1 MMSVRKAVRDDIDEL
16 VRLRIAYLKED
27 NGQLDDRDAETIAKE
42 LPDYFRRHLGRD
54 LFCYVWQEGGEIVAS
69 AFLLLVE
76 KPMSPA
82 FINGRTGT
90 VLNVY
95 TCPEHRRRG
104 YAAQVMRRLL
114 ADAGEMEL
122 SVVELKSTDAGYPLY
137 RSVGFADDA
146 SGYHPM
152 KWRNQ

>member
-1 MMSVRKAVRDDIDEL
+1 MGIRKADRNDIDAL

-27 NGQLDDRDAETIAKE
+27 NGQLDEGDAEAVEKA

-54 LFCYVWQEGGEIVAS
+54 LFCYVWQEDGVIAS
-69 AFLLLVE
+69 CAFLLLVE

-95 TCPEHRRRG
+95 TCPDHRRKG
-104 YAAQVMRRLL
+104 YAAQLMRKLL
-114 ADAGEMEL
+114 ADAKEMEL
-122 SVVELKSTDAGYPLY
+122 CVVELKSTDAGYPLY
-137 RSVGFADDA
+137 SSIGFEDDK
-146 SGYHPM
+146 SNYHLM
-152 KWRNQ
+152 RWRNQ